1 MAKWSVLIR
10 ETGER
15 REMVELQYRTG
26 PGLGGRPTQ
35 FPVFDLPYKYNVLQ
49 EKHGGPFEVIAVRA
63 F

>member
-15 REMVELQYRTG
+15 REMEELRYRTG
-26 PGLGGRPTQ
+26 PGRGGRPTQ
-35 FPVFDLPYKYNVLQ
+35 FPVFDLSYKHNVLQ
-49 EKHGGPFEVIAVRA
+49 EEHGGPFDVIAVRS